1 MVWSLSL
8 ALPYLIHTA
17 TSYVHLPL
25 VQLANQMT
33 GLTSSCNQRENE
45 GILHLSPSLTNC
57 FAARVAL
64 ALKLLLPPPTMMR
77 WAIRIEGS
85 QTLAGVWGVT
95 MGFMDGEAERQE
107 NKRKAKYKNLTFLY
121 LRMRAILNRLR
132 LERALR
138 HPGSGSMYSTNTNMG
153 VLIGI
158 KPFEAGLA

>member
-1 MVWSLSL
+1 
-8 ALPYLIHTA
+8 
-17 TSYVHLPL
+17 
-25 VQLANQMT
+25 
-33 GLTSSCNQRENE
+33 
-45 GILHLSPSLTNC
+45 
-57 FAARVAL
+57 
-64 ALKLLLPPPTMMR
+64 
-77 WAIRIEGS
+77 
-85 QTLAGVWGVT
+85 